1 RGTEGVY
8 SERGERKFRREGA
21 RRRRAPGGCTRAC
34 VFVLGALCTD
44 GGEAR
49 GGACTE
55 RGAGTGVRVRV
66 RLFQGEREA
75 RTPGSRTGRRLPA
88 GRARRSG
95 ASTASPGPRG
105 GPGSASRSGL
115 ACSGLAAP
123 GEAAMEAAGGGAA
136 AGGIAL
142 HDFSGQLGEQRVHFH
157 AMRLRDSLF
166 LWVGAAPALASLAV
180 AMCSPRDSIPVAASL
195 LGDPSDTAS
204 SCLAQRLASKTKK
217 QIFVSYNLQNTDSNF
232 TLLIENR
239 IKEEMTAFPE
249 KF

>member
-1 RGTEGVY
+1 
-8 SERGERKFRREGA
+8 
-21 RRRRAPGGCTRAC
+21 
-34 VFVLGALCTD
+34 
-44 GGEAR
+44 
-49 GGACTE
+49 
-55 RGAGTGVRVRV
+55 
-66 RLFQGEREA
+66 
-75 RTPGSRTGRRLPA
+75 
-88 GRARRSG
+88 
-95 ASTASPGPRG
+95 
-105 GPGSASRSGL
+105 
-115 ACSGLAAP
+115 
-123 GEAAMEAAGGGAA
+123 
-136 AGGIAL
+136 
-142 HDFSGQLGEQRVHFH
+142 H

-204 SCLAQRLASKTKK
+204 SCLAQRLGRCGRAGVRGSRLPPGTRGKTKK

>member
-1 RGTEGVY
+1 
-8 SERGERKFRREGA
+8 
-21 RRRRAPGGCTRAC
+21 
-34 VFVLGALCTD
+34 
-44 GGEAR
+44 
-49 GGACTE
+49 
-55 RGAGTGVRVRV
+55 
-66 RLFQGEREA
+66 
-75 RTPGSRTGRRLPA
+75 
-88 GRARRSG
+88 
-95 ASTASPGPRG
+95 
-105 GPGSASRSGL
+105 
-115 ACSGLAAP
+115 
-123 GEAAMEAAGGGAA
+123 
-136 AGGIAL
+136 AL

-204 SCLAQRLASKTKK
+204 SCLAQRLGRCGRGGCGRGVRGNGAGRPGRDRAGPASKTKK

>member
-1 RGTEGVY
+1 
-8 SERGERKFRREGA
+8 
-21 RRRRAPGGCTRAC
+21 
-34 VFVLGALCTD
+34 
-44 GGEAR
+44 
-49 GGACTE
+49 
-55 RGAGTGVRVRV
+55 
-66 RLFQGEREA
+66 
-75 RTPGSRTGRRLPA
+75 
-88 GRARRSG
+88 
-95 ASTASPGPRG
+95 
-105 GPGSASRSGL
+105 
-115 ACSGLAAP
+115 
-123 GEAAMEAAGGGAA
+123 AAGGGGA

-180 AMCSPRDSIPVAASL
+180 AMCSPRDSSPVAASL

-204 SCLAQRLASKTKK
+204 SCLAQRLGRCGRGGCAAGREGVRGSRLRSGTRGSGTRGSGPGPSKTKK

>member
-1 RGTEGVY
+1 
-8 SERGERKFRREGA
+8 
-21 RRRRAPGGCTRAC
+21 
-34 VFVLGALCTD
+34 
-44 GGEAR
+44 
-49 GGACTE
+49 
-55 RGAGTGVRVRV
+55 
-66 RLFQGEREA
+66 
-75 RTPGSRTGRRLPA
+75 
-88 GRARRSG
+88 
-95 ASTASPGPRG
+95 
-105 GPGSASRSGL
+105 
-115 ACSGLAAP
+115 
-123 GEAAMEAAGGGAA
+123 
-136 AGGIAL
+136 L

-204 SCLAQRLASKTKK
+204 SCLAQRLGRCGRAGRRGPGPGRASPVALRQQPGLGPAEGCGARCPGRGACAAAGCGSFHPVRRTKK

-239 IKEEMTAFPE
+239 IKEEMTAFPD